1 MDHQIT
7 PPEAG
12 TRGALLPLRAVNRD
26 KWGPWLWGT
35 LRLPGYGAPRETG
48 PVLCPRCGQRHGLAV
63 QECLLSC
70 PSESRFWD
78 IWTDAW
84 ETWKPEATKWRQT
97 ASANEL
103 RMCTRLQ
110 FPHSLQ
116 RSFLPVQAHWR
127 VVVATW
133 HFHVFQRLQA
143 WVVDKL
149 QHAPTFVSNKRP
161 THIVPPVAGALPQVA
176 KPTARNIWNHVRGV
190 LSIPPRSKP
199 RFTDTAPTVEELRW
213 QLTQAV
219 TTAESTWVLEA
230 VARHHHV
237 APPRKRP
244 RELSPPPAQ
253 APASPPRE
261 SREIHA
267 GPFLEQARRVML
279 HAQMQAARLCLEEVA
294 QALARQAVTQKSLF
308 LAHHHEHLCRQAY
321 FLYKEHTTRWYVE
334 AQQAV
339 YHLSWMADS
348 RRLRFRQW
356 RTAVL
361 LEARS
366 TVSRKLAVA
375 SSCWKQAHVSLSTGI
390 QAEEASEWR
399 HMSQVHAVTLTALRR
414 TTLSDPRWD
423 IRGATAQRMKRL
435 RDENP
440 PETHKKRRAETPEV
454 PSDLQDMEIPLE
466 DMGDVIVLTGL

>member
-1 MDHQIT
+1 MGLAAT
-7 PPEAG
+7 TWVPM
-12 TRGALLPLRAVNRD
+12 GAQV
-26 KWGPWLWGT
+26 
-35 LRLPGYGAPRETG
+35 
-48 PVLCPRCGQRHGLAV
+48 PVL
-63 QECLLSC
+63 SY
-70 PSESRFWD
+70 
-78 IWTDAW
+78 
-84 ETWKPEATKWRQT
+84 
-97 ASANEL
+97 
-103 RMCTRLQ
+103 
-110 FPHSLQ
+110 
-116 RSFLPVQAHWR
+116 
-127 VVVATW
+127 
-133 HFHVFQRLQA
+133 
-143 WVVDKL
+143 
-149 QHAPTFVSNKRP
+149 FVSNKRP

-190 LSIPPRSKP
+190 PSIPPPSEP

-219 TTAESTWVLEA
+219 TTAERTWVLEA
-230 VARHHHV
+230 MARHHHV

-244 RELSPPPAQ
+244 REPLPPPAQ
-253 APASPPRE
+253 GPVSPPRE

-267 GPFLEQARRVML
+267 GPFLEQARRLIL

-361 LEARS
+361 PEARS

-375 SSCWKQAHVSLSTGI
+375 SSCWEQAHVSLSTGI
-390 QAEEASEWR
+390 QAEEASELR

-435 RDENP
+435 RDEIP
-440 PETHKKRRAETPEV
+440 PETHKKRRTQAPEV